1 MNKTAIIAKASGLVG
16 KATLQLKKHSPEILV
31 VAGVV
36 GFVGSTILACK
47 ATTKVSTILENSKKN
62 IDTIHECADD
72 IEFCERENYTPEDAK
87 KDLTIVYA
95 QTGWELTKLYAPAVI
110 LGVLSATAV
119 LASNNIMRKRNVA
132 LAAAYTAVDKSFK
145 EYQNRV
151 IERFGEDVNRELK
164 YNIKAKKVEET
175 VTDEETGKKKKTKKT
190 VNVTDGNFCSPY
202 ARVFDCGSRCW
213 EKDPESN
220 LYFLRAEQEHFT
232 NKLRSRGYL
241 TLNEVYERLDIPV
254 TKAGQIVGWV
264 YDPEDPNLHNYVD
277 LGIYDIT
284 REKVRDFINGYEE
297 NILLD
302 PNVDGDILDLI
313 PKYQK

>member
-1 MNKTAIIAKASGLVG
+1 MDNHDGTMTATAKYDDADSL
-16 KATLQLKKHSPEILV
+16 
-31 VAGVV
+31 
-36 GFVGSTILACK
+36 TITNTYA
-47 ATTKVSTILENSKKN
+47 AEG
-62 IDTIHECADD
+62 
-72 IEFCERENYTPEDAK
+72 FCELEATKSINDWGLAESFTFTLAPVGEAPMPGDA
-87 KDLTIVYA
+87 A
-95 QTGWELTKLYAPAVI
+95 
-110 LGVLSATAV
+110 
-119 LASNNIMRKRNVA
+119 
-132 LAAAYTAVDKSFK
+132 
-145 EYQNRV
+145 
-151 IERFGEDVNRELK
+151 
-164 YNIKAKKVEET
+164 KVEET